1 MSGWYVVYILLCFI
15 SPAILSSAGLG
26 ADNWQF
32 WVEALIIGL
41 CFSSCQHV
49 GSKSR

>member
-15 SPAILSSAGLG
+15 SPAILISAGLDA
-26 ADNWQF
+26 ADWQY
-32 WVEALIIGL
+32 WVECLIIGL
-41 CFSSCQHV
+41 CFSSGQHV